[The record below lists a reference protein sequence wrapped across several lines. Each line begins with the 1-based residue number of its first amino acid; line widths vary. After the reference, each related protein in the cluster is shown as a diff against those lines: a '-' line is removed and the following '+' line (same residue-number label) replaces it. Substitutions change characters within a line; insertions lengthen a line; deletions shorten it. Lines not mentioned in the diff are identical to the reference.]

1 MRWLFLSPL
10 LFLAACNTDRIAQL
24 EKQNKELAAKLD
36 AVSKQT
42 SLELQDRCAKQARTE
57 FKGEG
62 NDKTPMTG
70 FVNHYN
76 AKLDKCF
83 MEVSSFAGSGTGK
96 SYVPTIYRSVSDA
109 FEGEVYAEYFWRN
122 DTGKKYWEVAPFMC
136 KVTLLNG
143 EETFCKTTQEYEE
156 LIKPYMQQ

>member
-1 MRWLFLSPL
+1 MRWLLLSLL

-36 AVSKQT
+36 AVSKRT
-42 SLELQDRCAKQARTE
+42 TLELQERCAKQARAE
-57 FKGEG
+57 FKGDG

-83 MEVSSFAGSGTGK
+83 MEVTNSSSSGK
-96 SYVPTIYRSVSDA
+96 SYVPTIYRSVSEA
-109 FEGEVYAEYFWRN
+109 FEGKVYAEYFWRN
-122 DTGKKYWEVAPFMC
+122 DEGKKYWEVPPIMC
-136 KVTLLNG
+136 KVTLLDG
-143 EETFCKTTQEYEE
+143 EERFCKTTEEYEE
-156 LIKPYMQQ
+156 LIKVYMQQ